1 VSTRSPLERRVL
13 GSWDGASWVR
23 VRATILGVLLG
34 IGLAVVLGRAIH
46 LQVVQQDR
54 LRTLARDQYL
64 RTVELAPHR
73 GEILDRAGGTLAS
86 SVEVES
92 IFLDP
97 GLLPKE
103 PEARHAEV
111 ERIGLAA
118 GLSRERIRALSS
130 RAAQAGRRFAWVR
143 RKVSATTAAKVRA
156 LGSQGVGFVKEARRF
171 YPQKEL
177 ASQVLGF
184 VGADGHGLEGLE
196 RSLDEELR
204 GQSARVAGLRD
215 AKGNALF
222 AETSVPLAERTGA
235 SVTLT
240 LDRTIQYAAE
250 KALAK
255 AVEQAAASS
264 GSAVVLDVDTGE
276 VLALASVPTFNPN
289 LVPGRDERRA
299 VRNRAVTDAFEPG
312 SSMKVFLLAGAL
324 EHGKIRKDQAFD
336 CENGRWRIGRHVIH
350 DSHPYKMLRPPDIL
364 RVSSNVCSGKVA
376 QAMGAEVVAKA
387 YRDFGFGARTGI
399 ELPAESP
406 GLVGKI
412 QGEIG
417 LVTASFGQGPV
428 MASTLQI
435 AAGIAAV
442 ANGGTLMRPWIV
454 RSVVEPDGTALHQGG
469 PHAVRRVI
477 SEATAREIG
486 RWMERVVADDGTAR
500 KAAIDGYRVA
510 GKTGTAQKVDPATG
524 RYGKGRLASF
534 AGFVPADAPK
544 LSIVVM
550 IDEPSVGS
558 VYGGQIAAPAFKEI
572 AEGALAALGIAPSQ
586 PIVAKE
592 KAGPSKTASAP
603 AKRQEAPAPEAVEG
617 WVAEATGDGDDR
629 VAVPDVRGLFAR
641 AALRRLSESALVP
654 GIEGSGKV
662 VGQVPPAGSIVERGS
677 RVTLSLAPP

>member
-1 VSTRSPLERRVL
+1 VL

-23 VRATILGVLLG
+23 VRAATLGILLG

-54 LRTLARDQYL
+54 LGTLARDQYL

-97 GLLPKE
+97 GLMSKE
-103 PEARHAEV
+103 PGDLHAEV

-118 GLSRERIRALSS
+118 GLSRERIRALSA
-130 RAAQAGRRFAWVR
+130 RASQPGSRFAWVR
-143 RKVSATTAAKVRA
+143 RKVSAATAAKVREV
-156 LGSQGVGFVKEARRF
+156 GSPGVGFVKEARRF
-171 YPQKEL
+171 YPQKDL

-184 VGADGHGLEGLE
+184 VGSDGHGLEGLE

-204 GQSARVAGLRD
+204 GQSAQVAALRD
-215 AKGNALF
+215 AKGNALL
-222 AETSVPLAERTGA
+222 AETSVPVAERTGA

-255 AVEQAAASS
+255 AVQQAAASS

-289 LVPGRDERRA
+289 VGPAKDERRA
-299 VRNRAVTDAFEPG
+299 LRNRAVTDAFEPG
-312 SSMKVFLLAGAL
+312 SAMKVFLLAGAL
-324 EHGKIRKDQAFD
+324 EQGKIRKDQVFD
-336 CENGRWRIGRHVIH
+336 CENGRWKIGRHVIH
-350 DSHPYKMLRPPDIL
+350 DSHPYKTLRPPDIL

-376 QAMGAEVVAKA
+376 QAMGADVVAKT
-387 YRDFGFGARTGI
+387 YRDFGFGARSGI

-428 MASTLQI
+428 MASPLQI
-435 AAGIAAV
+435 AAAIAAV

-454 RSVVEPDGTALHQGG
+454 RSVLEPDGTALRQGG
-469 PHAVRRVI
+469 PEVVRRVI
-477 SEATAREIG
+477 SEGTATEIG

-500 KAAIDGYRVA
+500 KASIDGYRVA

-534 AGFVPADAPK
+534 AGFVPADAPR
-544 LSIVVM
+544 LAIVVM

-572 AEGALAALGIAPSQ
+572 AESALSTLGIAPSL
-586 PIVAKE
+586 PIVAK
-592 KAGPSKTASAP
+592 AGKEAPRVAAAP
-603 AKRQEAPAPEAVEG
+603 AKKQPVREEPAEG
-617 WVAEATGDGDDR
+617 WVLEPDGVGEARDR

-641 AALRRLSESALVP
+641 AALRRLSESALEP

-662 VGQVPPAGSIVERGS
+662 VAQTPPAGSIVERGS